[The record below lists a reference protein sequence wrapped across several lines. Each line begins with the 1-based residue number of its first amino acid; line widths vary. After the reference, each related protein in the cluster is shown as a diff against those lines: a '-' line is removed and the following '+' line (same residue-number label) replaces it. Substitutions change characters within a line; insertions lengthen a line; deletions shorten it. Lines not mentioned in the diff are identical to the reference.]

1 MITKSLAKDFRFLK
15 HINRKG
21 VEIMR
26 EYNVTLFSE
35 IITGLTVKAENKEE
49 ILDIV
54 RQKIVDGEIQISL
67 DIYSIVGEDMY
78 MIATDDDGQE
88 YEDYVS
94 IF

>member
-1 MITKSLAKDFRFLK
+1 
-15 HINRKG
+15 
-21 VEIMR
+21 MR

-67 DIYSIVGEDMY
+67 DINSIVGEDMY

>member
-1 MITKSLAKDFRFLK
+1 
-15 HINRKG
+15 
-21 VEIMR
+21 MR

-35 IITGLTVKAENKEE
+35 IITGLTVKVENKEE

>member
-1 MITKSLAKDFRFLK
+1 
-15 HINRKG
+15 
-21 VEIMR
+21 MR

>member
-1 MITKSLAKDFRFLK
+1 
-15 HINRKG
+15 
-21 VEIMR
+21 MR

-78 MIATDDDGQE
+78 MIATDDDGQD

>member
-1 MITKSLAKDFRFLK
+1 
-15 HINRKG
+15 
-21 VEIMR
+21 MR

-67 DIYSIVGEDMY
+67 DIYSIVGDDMY

>member
-1 MITKSLAKDFRFLK
+1 
-15 HINRKG
+15 
-21 VEIMR
+21 MR

-35 IITGLTVKAENKEE
+35 IITGMTVKAENKEE

-78 MIATDDDGQE
+78 MIATDDDGQD

>member
-1 MITKSLAKDFRFLK
+1 
-15 HINRKG
+15 
-21 VEIMR
+21 MR

-35 IITGLTVKAENKEE
+35 IITGLTVKAEKKEE

-78 MIATDDDGQE
+78 MIATDDDGQD